1 MQTSFH
7 GRTVFF
13 VILLSF
19 TLLLAC
25 NSGTQENDGPVTLNT
40 EADKISYS
48 IGVQIGQNFKE
59 NMIEINSSIL
69 ARAIEDVINGKDTVL
84 TDEEMAAVMQKFQT
98 EMMAERQEQM
108 MTDQIENRVKASAF
122 LAENA
127 GKAGVTTLPDS
138 LQYEVIQDGSG
149 KNPKETDKVKVHYR
163 GTLLDG
169 TEFDSSYSRNQPA
182 EFVLQGVIKGWTESL
197 MLMKPGAKW
206 KIFIPP
212 ELGYGER
219 GYPPNIPANSLLIF
233 EIELLEI
240 VE

>member
-1 MQTSFH
+1 MQTSLR
-7 GRTVFF
+7 GRAVFIA
-13 VILLSF
+13 ILLSF
-19 TLLLAC
+19 TLMLSC
-25 NSGTQENDGPVTLNT
+25 NSGTKGNDGPVNLET

-48 IGVQIGQNFKE
+48 IGVQIGQNFKD
-59 NMIEINSSIL
+59 NMIDINSVIL
-69 ARAIEDVINGKDTVL
+69 ARAIEDVINGNGTAM
-84 TDEEMAAVMQKFQT
+84 TDEEMAAVMNKFQT
-98 EMMAERQEQM
+98 EMMAKRQEQM
-108 MTDQIENRVKASAF
+108 MTDQIENRQKASAF

-127 GKAGVTTLPDS
+127 LKAGVTTLPDS

-149 KNPKETDKVKVHYR
+149 KSPKETDKVKVHYR

-169 TEFDSSYSRNQPA
+169 TEFDSSYARNQPA

-206 KIFIPP
+206 KVYIPP